1 MCIWIFFL
9 FVCSYCFRENR
20 IGSLCLFVL
29 KSISAM
35 SFIPNQVKQCLQQ
48 FAQFNTGKQKKNC
61 LVHTIE
67 ESKFFNSI
75 NYYHSFS
82 NPSIGIN
89 VDLKIYD
96 IHIFYQIKID
106 FTETNRANPFYLK
119 HSVIESI
126 FLAKFKNMLWI
137 LHAGKN

>member
-48 FAQFNTGKQKKNC
+48 FAQFNTGRQKKNR

-67 ESKFFNSI
+67 DSNFFNSI
-75 NYYHSFS
+75 AYYNSFV
-82 NPSIGIN
+82 NPADTSLSTLIFKHLIFIYFTKKASIKKQ
-89 VDLKIYD
+89 L
-96 IHIFYQIKID
+96 
-106 FTETNRANPFYLK
+106 
-119 HSVIESI
+119 SVILQHLQLRMAEQ
-126 FLAKFKNMLWI
+126 NV
-137 LHAGKN
+137 N